1 LRENIE
7 LKTDKPLDIA
17 FDETEGKQFLKCD
30 YNHCYNNQDGNSY
43 RSPWTNKYFPNV
55 QVDPS
60 NDDQPMYPSQELLE
74 MEQKANEVF
83 QRYAKLY
90 YDMNYLTSVYF
101 FDAENNGFG
110 SCWLIKKTNTNECG
124 MDSGNWDAIHLVT
137 TNIDANN
144 KAKYRLVSAV
154 FLRIK
159 ASNDAQG
166 KMEISNQVN
175 KTREQIYNLDQSIDG
190 ADL

>member
-1 LRENIE
+1 
-7 LKTDKPLDIA
+7 
-17 FDETEGKQFLKCD
+17 
-30 YNHCYNNQDGNSY
+30 
-43 RSPWTNKYFPNV
+43 V

-110 SCWLIKKTNTNECG
+110 SCWLIKKSKYSLMIFDFNLIFIANTNECG

-190 ADL
+190 ADLQQFHIRNIGNLIENTEAEIRSEMHGITLTKSN